1 MKDLNLTEEVVLW
14 AVWRLKE
21 DAYGVTIREHLFRKT
36 GRLHPYGTLYSALA
50 KLERLA
56 YAKKTVAGPSPVR
69 GGRSKNYYRITPY
82 GIAALKAAV
91 ELKTTLWD
99 KESVLALEKS

>member
-1 MKDLNLTEEVVLW
+1 MKDLNLTEEMVLW
-14 AVWRLKE
+14 AVWRLKA
-21 DAYGVTIREHLFRKT
+21 DAYGITIRDHLVRNT
-36 GRLHPYGTLYSALA
+36 ERQVPYGTLYSALA
-50 KLERLA
+50 KLENLG
-56 YAKKTVAGPSPVR
+56 YARKTVAGPSPTR

-99 KESVLALEKS
+99 RESVLALEKS

>member
-1 MKDLNLTEEVVLW
+1 MKDLNLTEEMVLW
-14 AVWRLKE
+14 AVWRLKA
-21 DAYGVTIREHLFRKT
+21 DAYGVTIRDHITRNTERQV
-36 GRLHPYGTLYSALA
+36 PYGTLYSALA
-50 KLERLA
+50 KLENLG
-56 YAKKTVAGPSPVR
+56 YARKTVAGPSPTR

-99 KESVLALEKS
+99 RESVLALEKS